1 MSAPKPYETR
11 PDDLLIESPELPGLF
26 WNMRTGLVCNKDG
39 KLLTISPTA
48 GLTNDPQAGYV
59 AEQRPLLSYR
69 DMIAL
74 LDEEAEDNGVNDET
88 PDGKLQWSG
97 MTMGGVVLREFY
109 EAKITSGELMVSKTA
124 TLIPG
129 KYGGVECSQCGRD
142 YPNPGVDP
150 NSLNVGEFCRC
161 GARIIE

>member
-1 MSAPKPYETR
+1 MT
-11 PDDLLIESPELPGLF
+11 
-26 WNMRTGLVCNKDG
+26 
-39 KLLTISPTA
+39 
-48 GLTNDPQAGYV
+48 TNDPQAGYEPAKYNPCDYGEDRTTDHIIV
-59 AEQRPLLSYR
+59 LPRMDNPSTEKREPLLSLAHFNRNDMCAFTVVEKVR
-69 DMIAL
+69 D
-74 LDEEAEDNGVNDET
+74 
-88 PDGKLQWSG
+88 
-97 MTMGGVVLREFY
+97 FY
-109 EAKITSGELMVSKTA
+109 ENLITSGELMVSKTA